1 MTPPWGV
8 TFLLLL
14 FFLPLHIRN
23 SIMNLW
29 KEFEDKHSEEAKIV
43 YFLDK
48 LEACIQHN
56 ESNIST
62 WTEKEIENIEN
73 YFEEID
79 EFDDFIR
86 SFKET
91 VRNETLN
98 ILRTKKN
105 ISILYFFSEN
115 FFINSWWYFIS
126 TIFLLNNFF

>member
-1 MTPPWGV
+1 M
-8 TFLLLL
+8 
-14 FFLPLHIRN
+14 
-23 SIMNLW
+23 
-29 KEFEDKHSEEAKIV
+29 
-43 YFLDK
+43 
-48 LEACIQHN
+48 EACIQHN

-115 FFINSWWYFIS
+115 FFINS
-126 TIFLLNNFF
+126 